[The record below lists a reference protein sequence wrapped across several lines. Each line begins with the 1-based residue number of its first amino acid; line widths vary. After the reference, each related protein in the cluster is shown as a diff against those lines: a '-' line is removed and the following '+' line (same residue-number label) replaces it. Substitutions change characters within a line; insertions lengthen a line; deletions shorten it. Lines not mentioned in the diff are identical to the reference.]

1 MCGKKKK
8 MDNEIK
14 EAMKQEYEELP
25 LSLQIMHELRMS
37 SQRWFIIAIAEL
49 IVILVILLFVFVI
62 PQEEYS
68 SITQE
73 LQDVYETSVT
83 QTVGE

>member
-1 MCGKKKK
+1 MGGKKKK

-14 EAMKQEYEELP
+14 QAMKQEYEELP